1 MTTFIIRRLI
11 QAVIVIIIVT
21 LSVFLM
27 MRILPGDPIY
37 MLFTPNQVVD
47 LTEEEIQEIRREAG
61 LDKPLLAQYFTWMVD
76 VLQGNLG
83 KSVLHETYVSDE
95 IAKRLPITAYLGGLA
110 LAIGLIIGIP
120 MGIIA
125 AVRRGT
131 WMDTVATSVAN
142 IGITIPVF
150 WLGMMLIFL
159 FALKLDWL
167 PVMGFTSPFEDF
179 WLSLRQ
185 IIMPVAC
192 LSIWPIA
199 GTARQTRS
207 AMLEV
212 LSQDYIRTA
221 WSKGLSE
228 RVVILKHALKNG
240 LIPVLTLT
248 GMGIGMIIGSAI
260 LVEQVF
266 NIPGMGRLGI
276 DAIFAKDY
284 AFVQGV
290 VLITTVLVVLAN
302 LLVDISYGWVD
313 PRIRYN

>member
-110 LAIGLIIGIP
+110 LVIGLIIGIP

-125 AVRRGT
+125 AIRRGT

>member
-37 MLFTPNQVVD
+37 MLFTPNQVVE

-76 VLQGNLG
+76 VLQGDLG
-83 KSVLHETYVSDE
+83 KSVLHETYVADE

-110 LAIGLIIGIP
+110 LVIGLIIGIP

-125 AVRRGT
+125 AIRRGT